1 MPVTTDNENRL
12 RPRRSLLVLI
22 LLGLL
27 YPLLRFIG
35 YRVPKKPRLF
45 EVTKQLANG
54 QFLVHKEFVLFDRG
68 DKAWAVSRK
77 CTHLGCKLNFHE
89 IEGYLECPCHQ
100 SRFNIEG
107 VVARGPAKRDLDVF
121 EVEKRD
127 NAPYYLVKA

>member
-1 MPVTTDNENRL
+1 MTEPENRKNPL
-12 RPRRSLLVLI
+12 RQRRSLVALI

-45 EVTKQLANG
+45 EVTRKLAAG
-54 QFLVHKEFVLFDRG
+54 GFLVHKEFVLFDRG
-68 DKAWAVSRK
+68 SEAWAVSRK

-89 IEGYLECPCHQ
+89 VDDYLECPCHQ
-100 SRFNIEG
+100 SRFTIEG
-107 VVARGPAKRDLDVF
+107 HVAKGPAKRDLDVF

-127 NAPYYLVKA
+127 NAPYYIIKA